1 MEGFAGKVAAV
12 TGAGSGIGQALA
24 IELGRSGAALAI
36 SDVNLEGLAE
46 TEEQLKA
53 IGAPVR
59 SDRLDVTEREAV
71 QIYADQIN
79 EHFGKVNQIYNNAG
93 IAFTG
98 DIEITQ
104 FKEMERVMDV
114 DFWGVVNGTKAFLPH
129 LIASG
134 DGHVVNVSSL
144 FGLMSMPGQA
154 AYNAAKFAVR
164 GFTEALS
171 QEMML
176 NRHPVKVTSVHP
188 GGIKT
193 PIARTALAAEG
204 VDPELTARL
213 FDKRLANTTP
223 RRAAEIILDGVR
235 KNKPRVL
242 VGPDAVVL
250 DLIVRITGAS
260 YQRLFAPVVG
270 RMKPPSR

>member
-1 MEGFAGKVAAV
+1 MEGFAGKVAVV

-24 IELGRSGAALAI
+24 LELGRSGASLAI
-36 SDVNLEGLAE
+36 SDVDLEGLAH

-53 IGAPVR
+53 ISAPVR
-59 SDRLDVTEREAV
+59 SDRLDVTEREAF
-71 QIYADQIN
+71 QIYADTIK
-79 EHFGKVNQIYNNAG
+79 EHYGKVNQIYNNAG

-98 DIEITQ
+98 DVEITQ
-104 FKEMERVMDV
+104 FKEIERVMDV

-134 DGHVVNVSSL
+134 DGHVINISSL

-164 GFTEALS
+164 GFTESLA
-171 QEMML
+171 QEMAH
-176 NRHPVKVTSVHP
+176 NGHPVGVTSVHP

-193 PIARTALAAEG
+193 AIARNGLAAEG
-204 VDPELTARL
+204 VDAEKTAKL
-213 FDKRLANTTP
+213 FDRRLANTTP
-223 RRAAEIILDGVR
+223 ERAAEIILDGVR
-235 KNKPRVL
+235 KKKVRVL

-250 DLIVRITGAS
+250 DALVRLSGPN
-260 YQRLFAPVVG
+260 YQRLFAPVIA
-270 RMKPPSR
+270 RLKPPSR